1 MFVYSSSL
9 HLYSSAKTSL
19 LVADLYMLIF
29 NTIRSNPDKI
39 GHGREGFYFGE
50 NGEHTLYDI
59 GKVVAETL
67 VTLGKATDPEP
78 STFTDEE
85 IQRYFRGSTFWGS
98 TSRARAN
105 RSKAIGWRPTRTT
118 KDLLASILPETEALL
133 NDA

>member
-1 MFVYSSSL
+1 
-9 HLYSSAKTSL
+9 
-19 LVADLYMLIF
+19 MLIF
-29 NTIRSNPDKI
+29 NSIRSDPEKI

-50 NGEHTLYDI
+50 NGENTLYNI
-59 GKVVAETL
+59 GKAVSEVL
-67 VTLGKATDPEP
+67 IMLGKGSNPEP
-78 STFTDEE
+78 SSFTDEE
-85 IQRYFRGSTFWGS
+85 VQRYFYGSTLMGS